1 MFPLLR
7 HYSIASLVAVL
18 STTLLIAV
26 LHHLAEREQL
36 LDLGEGNHIALT
48 QSFAN
53 TLLPSFRQ
61 LAATT
66 RGIDDAALRAH
77 PLVAELRPQI
87 LTATAHTKVVKVKF
101 YDLNGRTIF
110 STDPAQIGKISS
122 ENAGFRSAARGVPI
136 SELTHRQRFSA
147 FDREIV
153 DRDVLSSYVA
163 LRASSEA
170 PIEGVLEVYSDLTEW
185 VGHIDRQARL
195 VALATICA
203 LSLLYGA
210 LYFIVRRADRLIGSQ
225 YEALQ
230 RSESELSIA
239 ATVFESREPMLVAD
253 AATNIVR
260 VNKAL
265 TDATRFA
272 AEQLVG
278 RKLEA
283 IGASRHEA
291 DFYLAIRDSVAAS
304 GGWCGELWLRRG
316 EGGEEFPVWCTLTAV
331 QNARGA
337 VTHCVG
343 TLIDMTDRVRAE
355 EQVRQLAFH
364 DPLTGLPNRLLLRDR
379 LLHAMSICVR
389 SGRHGALMFLDL
401 DRFKQIN
408 DELGHEVGD
417 LLLKE
422 VAARLQRSVRECDTV
437 ARWGGDE
444 FIVMLENL
452 DPVAATALAQLQEV
466 GNKILAELNQ
476 TFYLNHHLC
485 HNTPSVGATLFRGQG
500 ESLDGLLK
508 QADEAMYR
516 AKNLGRNRMVVFG
529 SK

>member
-7 HYSIASLVAVL
+7 YYSIASLVAVL

-36 LDLGEGNHIALT
+36 LDLGESNHVALT

-53 TLLPSFRQ
+53 SLLPSFRQ

-66 RGIDDAALRAH
+66 RGIDDAALREH
-77 PLVAELRPQI
+77 PLVAQMRPQI
-87 LTATAHTKVVKVKF
+87 LSATAHTKVVKVKF
-101 YDLNGRTIF
+101 YDLEGRTIF
-110 STDPAQIGKISS
+110 STDPLQIGKIYRD
-122 ENAGFRSAARGVPI
+122 NAGFRSAARGVPI
-136 SELTHRQRFSA
+136 SELTHRQSFSA

-163 LRASSEA
+163 LRASSAA

-195 VALATICA
+195 VSLATICA

-253 AATNIVR
+253 ATTGIIR

-265 TDATRFA
+265 TDATGFA

-283 IGASRHEA
+283 IGAPRH
-291 DFYLAIRDSVAAS
+291 DVGFYRAIRESVAAS

-316 EGGEEFPVWCTLTAV
+316 DGEEFPVWCTLTAV
-331 QNARGA
+331 QNAHGA
-337 VTHCVG
+337 VTHYVG
-343 TLIDMTDRVRAE
+343 TLTDMTDRVRAE
-355 EQVRQLAFH
+355 EQIRQLAFH
-364 DPLTGLPNRLLLRDR
+364 DSLTALPNRILLRDR

-389 SGRHGALMFLDL
+389 SGRYGALMFIDL
-401 DRFKQIN
+401 DHFKQVN
-408 DELGHEVGD
+408 DEFGHEVGD

-422 VAARLQRSVRECDTV
+422 VAVRLQRGVRECDTV

-452 DPVAATALAQLQEV
+452 DPVLATAQAQLQEV

-476 TFYLNHHLC
+476 AFYLNNHLC

-500 ESLDGLLK
+500 ESVDGLLK

-516 AKNLGRNRMVVFG
+516 AKGLGRNRMVVFG

>member
-7 HYSIASLVAVL
+7 YYSIASLVAVI

-36 LDLGEGNHIALT
+36 LDLGESNHVALT

-53 TLLPSFRQ
+53 SLLPSFRQ
-61 LAATT
+61 LSATT

-77 PLVAELRPQI
+77 PLVAEMQPLI
-87 LTATAHTKVVKVKF
+87 LAVTAHTKVVKVKF
-101 YDLNGRTIF
+101 YDLDGRTIF
-110 STDPAQIGKISS
+110 STDPLQVGKNYS
-122 ENAGFRSAARGVPI
+122 ENPGFQSAARGVPI
-136 SELTHRQRFSA
+136 SELTHRKSFSA

-185 VGHIDRQARL
+185 VGHINRQARL

-210 LYFIVRRADRLIGSQ
+210 LYFVVRRADRLIRSQ

-230 RSESELSIA
+230 RSEAELSIA

-253 AATNIVR
+253 AATSIIR

-265 TDATRFA
+265 TDATRLS
-272 AEQLVG
+272 AEQLIG

-283 IGASRHEA
+283 IGAPRHDA
-291 DFYLAIRDSVAAS
+291 GFYQAIRESVAAT
-304 GGWCGELWLRRG
+304 GGWCGELWSRRG
-316 EGGEEFPVWCTLTAV
+316 DSEEFPVWCTLTAV
-331 QNARGA
+331 QNAQGA
-337 VTHCVG
+337 VTHYVG
-343 TLIDMTDRVRAE
+343 TLVDMTDRVRAE
-355 EQVRQLAFH
+355 EQIRQLAFH
-364 DPLTGLPNRLLLRDR
+364 DSLTGLPNRILLRDR

-408 DELGHEVGD
+408 DELGHEIGD

-422 VAARLQRSVRECDTV
+422 VAVRLQRSVRECDTV

-444 FIVMLENL
+444 FIVMLENI
-452 DPVAATALAQLQEV
+452 DPESVTALVQLQEV

-476 TFYLNHHLC
+476 PYCLNNHIC

-500 ESLDGLLK
+500 ETLDGLLK

-516 AKNLGRNRMVVFG
+516 AKNQGRNRMVVFG